1 MVRIHHRPQRFRPCP
16 LGRPDE
22 YFPHTPSELDSHVGA
37 GAYSYQKSMGRQQKP
52 GAEAIG
58 TLDLLILSRLARGSM
73 HGFGIA
79 EYLHGVSDALHVE
92 EGSLYPALHR
102 LESQGLIK
110 SQWGISENNRRARF
124 YKLTP
129 RGRRQVTVNVSNWRR
144 MVEAVNRVIDPL
156 VS

>member
-1 MVRIHHRPQRFRPCP
+1 MGRPQ
-16 LGRPDE
+16 
-22 YFPHTPSELDSHVGA
+22 
-37 GAYSYQKSMGRQQKP
+37 QP
-52 GAEAIG
+52 GTDAVG
-58 TLDLLILSRLARGSM
+58 TLDLLILTRLTRGPM

-102 LESQGLIK
+102 LESQGLVE
-110 SQWGISENNRRARF
+110 SRWGVSENNRRARF

-129 RGRRQVTVNVSNWRR
+129 RGRKQVIVEVSNWRR
-144 MVEAVNRVIDPL
+144 MVEAINRVVEGL